1 MAISGYLDISKT
13 SLKTKAAKKLTHNLI
28 TKQKVSRR
36 ARNNN
41 FLKKIQT
48 SNDVAWSAYIDL
60 NISALF
66 LIPRYLDIFVMFSE
80 NLL

>member
-48 SNDVAWSAYIDL
+48 SNDVAWSAYIYT
-60 NISALF
+60 LF

>member
-13 SLKTKAAKKLTHNLI
+13 SLKTKAAKKLTHNFI

-41 FLKKIQT
+41 FKKKIQT
-48 SNDVAWSAYIDL
+48 SNDVAWSAYIY
-60 NISALF
+60 IYALF

>member
-48 SNDVAWSAYIDL
+48 SNDVAWSAYIY
-60 NISALF
+60 ALF